1 MGLLS
6 TNDVYTG
13 SVNPDATVNPK
24 TIGAMWINYET
35 GVTFICK
42 DNTKDKNVW
51 ENNVYP
57 VGSCFI
63 TIKDG
68 VDPNEIYGGTW
79 KLEGGDRALW
89 SSGTGGGEYISPGLP
104 NIYGEWQALCEQGQY
119 GPFGNGN
126 PTGSFSFISY
136 PRKGYYEGSGSPTPS
151 RFTRVAINASLSSD
165 IYQNDINTVQPPAI
179 KIYLWIRTA

>member
-24 TIGAMWINYET
+24 TIGAMWVNYTT

-68 VDPNEIYGGTW
+68 VDPNKIYGGTW

-89 SSGTGGGEYISPGLP
+89 SSSSDGGSYISPGLP
-104 NIYGEWQALCEQGQY
+104 NITGKCSFYGGNVVHYQNNGCFYSGAPSY
-119 GPFGNGN
+119 YRGNGSDAGASSFTFDASRSN
-126 PTGSFSFISY
+126 PIYGSS
-136 PRKGYYEGSGSPTPS
+136 T
-151 RFTRVAINASLSSD
+151 
-165 IYQNDINTVQPPAI
+165 TVQPPAI